1 MSNKTKSISDEKMS
15 CVQYQNRKENH
26 PTEIS
31 KTKVRFKP
39 GDNVF
44 VKSDKNKLKG
54 REMYK
59 VVEVFNKND
68 EDWAKLQK
76 SETQFRSKEYLVKC
90 AEILHVPVPTI
101 IEDDEVHLQENSS
114 HDTQHNKADDTS
126 TEVLEPQ
133 LNDDTNEDVYDTVQ
147 KEADREPEEKIVN
160 NSQYERPRRKAAIR
174 NKNSVKEMISA
185 GVLKTNRTNVPKPPT
200 HAWDWSTFRDLVD
213 AEDDITIVGF
223 MADPHTDN
231 MTGKEDSHEGCS
243 PVANAAPPSPI
254 QISTDPLRF
263 SDADSEQEEYTLD
276 TPRRSL
282 RLMGDQINWATYD
295 AFGRK

>member
-1 MSNKTKSISDEKMS
+1 MGSSGIKKEYEEDNSVLKQLNIKIDLGRTLNKNKNPVAENAIKEFHKERLRLNPAGGPVTEIERARITKNMNSRIRDRGFSSKEIAFQRDQMSNRTKSISDEKMS

-26 PTEIS
+26 PTGIS
-31 KTKVRFKP
+31 KSKVRFKP

-101 IEDDEVHLQENSS
+101 IEDEEVHSQENSS

-133 LNDDTNEDVYDTVQ
+133 SNDYTKEDVYDTVQ
-147 KEADREPEEKIVN
+147 KEAHREPE
-160 NSQYERPRRKAAIR
+160 
-174 NKNSVKEMISA
+174 
-185 GVLKTNRTNVPKPPT
+185 GKTV
-200 HAWDWSTFRDLVD
+200 S
-213 AEDDITIVGF
+213 
-223 MADPHTDN
+223 
-231 MTGKEDSHEGCS
+231 
-243 PVANAAPPSPI
+243 
-254 QISTDPLRF
+254 
-263 SDADSEQEEYTLD
+263 
-276 TPRRSL
+276 
-282 RLMGDQINWATYD
+282 
-295 AFGRK
+295 